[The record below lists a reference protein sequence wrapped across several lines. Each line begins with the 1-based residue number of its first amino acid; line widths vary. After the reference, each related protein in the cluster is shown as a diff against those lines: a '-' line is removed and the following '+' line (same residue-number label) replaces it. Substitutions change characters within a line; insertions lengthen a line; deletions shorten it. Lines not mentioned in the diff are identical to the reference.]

1 MQETAKK
8 QIINSL
14 TSIKFGKPITHGNI
28 TIIPILQENE
38 TKPEY
43 MLIKEAVEKGL
54 AEIVETGEIGTLKV
68 LNHGE
73 TPILIPLGEELTGE
87 TQSRTV
93 NTSILIG
100 PKEEIEIPVSCIE
113 RRRPLTINTRIKS
126 RKYTLPEIRREIILT
141 KNTETHYANQHILWD
156 TVHHYLTMLK
166 AEKLTKTEKHEAI
179 WKKLEEQ
186 KEKIKEIKRKLLK
199 TKPNQIGAIF
209 LINGEPFAIEF
220 FDNPETWRKTYER
233 ILDGYIA
240 HTQTIKQKK
249 TQNNQRTNKI
259 IKTIQE
265 NIHSVKIQKMRKIGI
280 GENYKIKT
288 NKYTGETLT
297 HKNKI
302 IHTILIFKLPKNS
315 NIKESLRLIKEVA

>member
-259 IKTIQE
+259 IKQ
-265 NIHSVKIQKMRKIGI
+265 SK
-280 GENYKIKT
+280 KT
-288 NKYTGETLT
+288 FT
-297 HKNKI
+297 
-302 IHTILIFKLPKNS
+302 
-315 NIKESLRLIKEVA
+315 A